1 MRDIGFLKHAM
12 MAAAM
17 AAALQLFAGH
27 ATAQVNTVELAADD
41 GDSAPEVRIR
51 VTSVCDGDLAVFSL
65 YNAGSAWPAVGT
77 LGVYHVTAEGVQ
89 AITSR
94 RMRLIEGQ
102 NASFR
107 IRQTDAGHVGFYVN
121 PSWYQRTPAWD
132 AVASC
137 Q

>member
-1 MRDIGFLKHAM
+1 MRHIGFLRHALT
-12 MAAAM
+12 AAVLAT
-17 AAALQLFAGH
+17 ALQLFAGN
-27 ATAQVNTVELAADD
+27 AAAQVNTVELAAGDD
-41 GDSAPEVRIR
+41 APMVQIQ
-51 VTSVCDGDLAVFSL
+51 VTSSCDGDLAVFSL
-65 YNAGSAWPAVGT
+65 YNAGTAWPAVGT

-89 AITSR
+89 AITTR

-102 NASFR
+102 KASFR
-107 IRQTDAGHVGFYVN
+107 IRQADAGHVGFYVN